1 MLYSEKFP
9 QTNDSIVG
17 FGDWSRAAVPCIP
30 ATVISGPFLKKSFK
44 ILALHSALCLHLFLR
59 VALTSHSRVPCRHPT
74 GVPPHV
80 ATFFSVGAVATNWYM
95 GLINEP
101 SHSSPESRSPAQPRE
116 QSCSPTSVDFHLGL
130 DGKNWKQ
137 LWGSRCKPRPSSHT
151 VCLPAWS
158 WAGVESL
165 LQAKVWSRLSP
176 APCKPYQDIQL
187 LVLMAGKVA
196 VCLLDSYH
204 REGGK
209 NNGLLLFPCSSSKRL
224 KSIFMCCCCPH
235 ILWPDPAL
243 SCVAVS
249 RTRVVPGPGSASRWE
264 NRTLLPESG
273 PNGFLEMPKGEG
285 RLARSPASHRVSAVR
300 ETPGTSQLFAFFF
313 CDFFP
318 LQGSSQPRVQA
329 RQEKSK

>member
-1 MLYSEKFP
+1 MGRSV
-9 QTNDSIVG
+9 QTS
-17 FGDWSRAAVPCIP
+17 SQQP
-30 ATVISGPFLKKSFK
+30 
-44 ILALHSALCLHLFLR
+44 H
-59 VALTSHSRVPCRHPT
+59 RVP
-74 GVPPHV
+74 
-80 ATFFSVGAVATNWYM
+80 
-95 GLINEP
+95 
-101 SHSSPESRSPAQPRE
+101 
-116 QSCSPTSVDFHLGL
+116 
-130 DGKNWKQ
+130 
-137 LWGSRCKPRPSSHT
+137 
-151 VCLPAWS
+151 AWT

-224 KSIFMCCCCPH
+224 KRIFMCCCRPH

-285 RLARSPASHRVSAVR
+285 RLARSPASHRGSALR
-300 ETPGTSQLFAFFF
+300 ETPGTSQLFGFFF
-313 CDFFP
+313 VISFLSKVLPSPAFRHVRRKANKA
-318 LQGSSQPRVQA
+318 LQSCA
-329 RQEKSK
+329 RQVLRWLGGEQAARPPAVPLPEMPRSPRCGFAGGFASVAMLGRGRSAEHRFAEFLSPGSADVGVFLGFPPCCLPSVLQKIVGA